1 MKTRIQEMLKA
12 LKVAEL
18 IKGVVKTERS
28 SENGVLGSPYTSAP
42 VYAEYKPVYMGCVSH
57 SSRSLGG

>member
-12 LKVAEL
+12 LNVAEL

-28 SENGVLGSPYTSAP
+28 SENRVLGSP
-42 VYAEYKPVYMGCVSH
+42 
-57 SSRSLGG
+57 